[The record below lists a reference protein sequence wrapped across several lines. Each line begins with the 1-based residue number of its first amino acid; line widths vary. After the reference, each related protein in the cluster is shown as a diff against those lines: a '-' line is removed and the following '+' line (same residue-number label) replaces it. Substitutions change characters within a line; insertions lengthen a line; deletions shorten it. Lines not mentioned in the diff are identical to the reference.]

1 MGYFI
6 GITALFVLLVG
17 TLLYTLIRKRVSA
30 GKFALLLGLRL
41 CFLAL
46 LVWLLTDPM
55 ITFMKTRSKPQKM
68 YLLVDQSRSMSITDA
83 GENNV
88 ARLDYVQ
95 KLLFDEASRADALR
109 SENLLVEVIGI
120 GDSVRRNL
128 QPPLEP
134 LAYQSNILENS
145 LSFLDDISD
154 DSRASVYI
162 ISDGCSTDKSVDVS
176 GISSKLPLNTVCV
189 GNPEEQVDCM
199 IRSVQAPGEVDI
211 EDTID
216 FHIQVGTQ
224 KIPNGS
230 KLRLLL
236 LDDDNEVL
244 QQKEINT
251 PLNDEV
257 LLSYKPKSAGL
268 HQYTVTVDSYD
279 MDEPYTENNSYKTA
293 VLVEKKD
300 VRIMVIGKPSWDM
313 AFLLRSLRAVRN
325 VRLSVYNVADDTA
338 DTIFSLQSLV
348 DQPVEE
354 VLKNLSEQDVLIFCD
369 VPATIFA
376 TSDMQGIEK
385 FVENK
390 GGGVWFMG
398 GESTLGSGS
407 YIGTSL
413 TNLLPVFLVD
423 NDYVVQPYRV
433 DLSQIARP
441 HPLTAGFAGSVDF
454 DQVPP
459 LTGINIVQK
468 IKPAAETFFIA
479 NTPVGSQRFP
489 LLSVMNY
496 GKGKTALFAGKGLYR
511 WSMEGGNQSAGGDL
525 LTTFVRNVIAW
536 IVSPSENALM
546 HVRLPGIKYDL
557 GEKIHT
563 EAVVLDTTY
572 APASDAQVKGRV
584 TGPDDF
590 DKPID
595 FVPVPG
601 EQSGFS
607 TTLLPPKP
615 GKYHLSITGIR
626 TDGTKNTVETDFFVI
641 PSSDEFARL
650 ASNTTFL
657 HELADETGGEKFSI
671 DEFADFLHTYNPR
684 PVKEKLKVTRMV
696 VDYPFVLMVLLGLI
710 ITEWVVRIKEGLS

>member
-6 GITALFVLLVG
+6 GITALCVLLVG
-17 TLLYTLIRKRVSA
+17 TLLYTLIRRRVSI

-41 CFLAL
+41 CFLGL

-55 ITFMKTRSKPQKM
+55 MTFMKTRSKLQKM

-88 ARLDYVQ
+88 SRLDYVQ
-95 KLLFDEASRADALR
+95 KMIFDEKSQVDALR
-109 SENLLVEVIGI
+109 SKNLVVELIGI

-128 QPPLEP
+128 QPPIEP
-134 LAYQSNILENS
+134 VAYQSNILENS
-145 LSFLDDISD
+145 LSLLDDISD
-154 DSRASVYI
+154 DSHASVYI
-162 ISDGCSTDKSVDVS
+162 ISDGCSTDNAVDLS
-176 GISSKLPLNTVCV
+176 GISSDIPINTVCV
-189 GNPEEQVDCM
+189 GNPDEQVDCM
-199 IRSVQAPGEVDI
+199 IRSVRTPGEVDI
-211 EDTID
+211 DDTID

-224 KIPNGS
+224 KISDGS
-230 KLRLLL
+230 NLRLSL
-236 LDDDNEVL
+236 LDENNEVL
-244 QQKEINT
+244 AQKDIFT

-257 LLSYKPKSAGL
+257 LISYKPQSPGL
-268 HQYTVTVDSYD
+268 HQYTVTVDAYD
-279 MDEPYTENNSYKTA
+279 MDEAYTENNSYKTA

-313 AFLLRSLRAVRN
+313 AFLLRVLRSVRN
-325 VRLSVYNVADDTA
+325 VKLSVYNVTDDTA
-338 DTIFSLQSLV
+338 DTVFSMQSLV
-348 DQPVEE
+348 DQPVTEA
-354 VLKNLSEQDVLIFCD
+354 LKNLSEQDVLILCD
-369 VPATIFA
+369 VPASIFSV
-376 TSDMQGIEK
+376 TDMQSIEK

-390 GGGVWFMG
+390 GGGIWFMG

-413 TNLLPVFLVD
+413 INLLPVFLVD

-433 DLSQIARP
+433 ALEQVSRP
-441 HPLTAGFAGSVDF
+441 HPVTAGVAGSVDF
-454 DQVPP
+454 EQVPP

-468 IKPAAETFFIA
+468 IKPVAETFFVA
-479 NTPVGSQRFP
+479 KTPAGTQEFP

-511 WSMEGGNQSAGGDL
+511 WSMEGGTQSASDDL

-572 APASDAQVKGRV
+572 APASDAQVKGHV
-584 TGPDDF
+584 TGPDNF
-590 DKPID
+590 EQPID

-601 EQSGFS
+601 EQAGFS
-607 TTLLPPKP
+607 TTFLPPKP
-615 GKYHLSITGIR
+615 GKYHLNITGIR
-626 TDGTKNTVETDFFVI
+626 ADGTKNSVETDFFVI

-650 ASNTTFL
+650 AANPLFL
-657 HELADETGGEKFSI
+657 KELADTTGGKKYSI
-671 DEFADFLHTYNPR
+671 DEFSDFLHTYNPK